1 MNEFEIDCEV
11 CEVSVMV
18 YVDTPDDE
26 DIPSFCPMCGS
37 HLEQSEVHD
46 V

>member
-11 CEVSVMV
+11 CEISVLV

-26 DIPSFCPMCGS
+26 DG
-37 HLEQSEVHD
+37 LERQHQVGI
-46 V
+46 